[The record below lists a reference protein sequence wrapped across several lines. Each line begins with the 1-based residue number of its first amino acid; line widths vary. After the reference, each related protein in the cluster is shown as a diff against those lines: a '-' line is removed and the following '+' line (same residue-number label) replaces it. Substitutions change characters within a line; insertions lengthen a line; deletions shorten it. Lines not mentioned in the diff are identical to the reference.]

1 MKQSKAWIM
10 ATLGVLAL
18 SACGTQLTPKI
29 TIDTTPID
37 GTTNGG
43 GTGDSRIPTGPAGNL
58 TGNVDFRLSKA
69 DAKILRNVIDGL
81 SAGNGPVGILGG
93 IVGLGKALSPDLNN
107 NGVARGCDAGGTY
120 TSTATG
126 ADDPDKDGIPATAFV
141 TFTNCKYAFTTNGTP
156 GTVKLNG
163 TLEIEDHHPNADD
176 NSFLIVADLDANG
189 TGALN
194 IGGTLINLSTTA
206 HLNIGL
212 DIIKKSSSY
221 DIDVGF
227 KLGIDGKTL
236 AARLDANIVPN
247 NTNDYGAGGAITLAG
262 KVGLSENGV
271 ASTIVGFSTSGLTYD
286 RTCTGA
292 INGGALTITDGV
304 HNLVI
309 TQKKCGYT
317 EAKLDDNWY
326 DI

>member
-1 MKQSKAWIM
+1 MKQSKAWVM

-18 SACGTQLTPKI
+18 SACGTQSIPKI

-69 DAKILRNVIDGL
+69 DAKLLRNIIDGL

-93 IVGLGKALSPDLNN
+93 IVGLGKALSPELNN
-107 NGVARGCDAGGTY
+107 GTQSCDAGGTY
-120 TSTATG
+120 TSNSTG
-126 ADDPDKDGIPATAFV
+126 GDADNDGIPVSAFV
-141 TFTNCKYAFTTNGTP
+141 TFTNCKYNFNTNGTP

-176 NSFLIVADLDANG
+176 NSFLFVAKLNASG
-189 TGALN
+189 TGNLD
-194 IGGTLINLSTTA
+194 IGGTLINLNTTA
-206 HLNIGL
+206 DLHVGL
-212 DIIKKSSSY
+212 DVINKSSSY
-221 DIDVGF
+221 DIDFGL

-247 NTNDYGAGGAITLAG
+247 NTNDYSAGGAITLAG
-262 KVGLSENGV
+262 KVGLSEPGSDTV
-271 ASTIVGFSTSGLTYD
+271 IGFSSAGLTYD
-286 RTCTGA
+286 GSCPGA
-292 INGGALTITDGV
+292 INGGDLTITDGV

-317 EAKLDDNWY
+317 EAKLDGSFIDL
-326 DI
+326 